1 MILYRNAKIFTADKD
16 NPWADCMAVEDGK
29 ILWACDYSD
38 VPEFEDEYE
47 DVDLGGRTV
56 IPGLIDSHQ
65 HCLLMANFIKGIAAL
80 PPKIHNMSE
89 LAEAVRE
96 AEKTLECGRWI
107 EGWGYDEGKL
117 EEKRKPNR
125 YDLDKGS
132 LDIPVVMVRAC
143 QHIVS
148 VNSKALEIARITK
161 DTPDPPGG
169 VIGRDENG
177 EPDEE
182 QMTKGFEELFTEI
195 AEGIAEPKES
205 SETKN
210 AEDAVA
216 NGLEMALDVAEI
228 LLDEAGILPDDA
240 GLEVP
245 AEPNYLPTEGLETVQ
260 FMEMKSTGADTD
272 SGAEAVV
279 DSGAEEV
286 PADSAA
292 EEVPADSAA

>member
-1 MILYRNAKIFTADKD
+1 
-16 NPWADCMAVEDGK
+16 MA
-29 ILWACDYSD
+29 
-38 VPEFEDEYE
+38 
-47 DVDLGGRTV
+47 
-56 IPGLIDSHQ
+56 
-65 HCLLMANFIKGIAAL
+65 
-80 PPKIHNMSE
+80 E
-89 LAEAVRE
+89 L
-96 AEKTLECGRWI
+96 T
-107 EGWGYDEGKL
+107 
-117 EEKRKPNR
+117 
-125 YDLDKGS
+125 
-132 LDIPVVMVRAC
+132 
-143 QHIVS
+143 
-148 VNSKALEIARITK
+148 
-161 DTPDPPGG
+161 
-169 VIGRDENG
+169 DENG

-182 QMTKGFEELFTEI
+182 QMTKGFEELFTEL

-210 AEDAVA
+210 TEDAVA

-228 LLDEAGILPDDA
+228 LLDEAGILPEDA

-292 EEVPADSAA
+292 